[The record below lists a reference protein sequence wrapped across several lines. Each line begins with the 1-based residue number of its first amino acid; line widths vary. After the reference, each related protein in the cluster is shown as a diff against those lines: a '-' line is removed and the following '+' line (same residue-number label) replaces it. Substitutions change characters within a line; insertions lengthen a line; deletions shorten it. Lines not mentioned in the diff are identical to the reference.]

1 MAEGALRDLIVEL
14 FTAIRLLTGYPVP
27 DELPQIHRA
36 PAHVLSQKICG
47 RPCPVKAFYHPEMGV
62 YIDETLRIEDNA
74 YERSILLHELVHY
87 VQHTTG
93 KFSAVSGF
101 CNRKSAEEMEAYKIQ
116 NMYLSRQRTGR
127 RALYTGAIPCVEPAA
142 MPAAAPL

>member
-1 MAEGALRDLIVEL
+1 MRRNAARDV
-14 FTAIRLLTGYPVP
+14 AARDSNRV
-27 DELPQIHRA
+27 D
-36 PAHVLSQKICG
+36 
-47 RPCPVKAFYHPEMGV
+47 VKR
-62 YIDETLRIEDNA
+62 DETLRIEDNA

-87 VQHTTG
+87 VQHATG

-142 MPAAAPL
+142 MPAAAPYRNLHCSSRAL